1 MKKNEVI
8 KMNEEI
14 ETEILNILMKM
25 AKRLEHIEDIVFNQD
40 NVLLKAGLVRAGT
53 PAPKVEQNPTNMPDG
68 DMISKMDWDQL
79 NNLAKKITGE

>member
-1 MKKNEVI
+1 
-8 KMNEEI
+8 MNEEI

-40 NVLLKAGLVRAGT
+40 NVLLKAGLVMAKT
-53 PAPKVEQNPTNMPDG
+53 PAPKVNSNSSTMPDG

-79 NNLAKKITGE
+79 DNLAKKITGE